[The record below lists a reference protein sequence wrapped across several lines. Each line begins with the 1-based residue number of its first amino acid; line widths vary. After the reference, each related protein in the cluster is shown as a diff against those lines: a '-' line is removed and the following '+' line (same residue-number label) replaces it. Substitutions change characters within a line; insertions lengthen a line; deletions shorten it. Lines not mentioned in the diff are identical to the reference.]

1 MEQSTERKLLYYDR
15 FQRMPRHYNGAPIFH
30 FMCKDVKTGEDVT
43 LGACYFAEEVSKT
56 IGGHYYEDIV
66 EATNDFDI
74 LWSLSDERISPVADT
89 FDEVQAQYQRM
100 INEGVS
106 PEEINSSMITL
117 FQQKR
122 KIKTR

>member
-74 LWSLSDERISPVADT
+74 LWSLSDDRISPVADT
-89 FDEVQAQYQRM
+89 FDEVQAEYQRM

-106 PEEINSSMITL
+106 VEEINSAMITL